1 MDYKT
6 DMIDWYT
13 DIHQDDMFVKCIKP
27 NTTLL
32 YSLTGVYRGIPIFLI
47 ACGYS
52 LRGEVVLTCTN
63 TTVLNE
69 IFKV

>member
-6 DMIDWYT
+6 DMI
-13 DIHQDDMFVKCIKP
+13 DIHQDDMFVKCIQH
-27 NTTLL
+27 NTPLLYL
-32 YSLTGVYRGIPIFLI
+32 YSLTGVYRDIPIFLI

-63 TTVLNE
+63 TNVLNE